1 MKLVPDIAWR
11 TAGPSGSA
19 LDPRLLTLLREI
31 RSRATLRAA
40 TAAAGMSYRNAWDLL
55 GAHARRLGAPL
66 VVMARGRGARLT
78 PLAERLLAA
87 DDAARTEL
95 DAARFAVAI
104 EPAAKAPQSIIRTVA
119 SHDLLLAELAA
130 DAKLG
135 LELTFRGSL
144 ESLTAYA
151 HGEADLAGFHLQGP
165 NPGKGAS
172 GAYRKLLSPRRD
184 RLVRF
189 AARDQGLIVGRGN
202 PKRIRTPADLK
213 RRGVHFVNRQRGS
226 GTRLL
231 IDQLLREARID
242 PAQVD
247 GYQEEEFTH
256 VAVAANVA
264 SGHADAGVGVRAAAV
279 RYDLDFIPLQ
289 RERYWLAVR
298 EKHLT
303 EPRIQRLLAALRGE
317 TLARLAKRLTGYDT
331 SNAGEVCVLEAML
344 AEDG

>member
-19 LDPRLLTLLREI
+19 LDPRLLPLLRGI
-31 RSRATLRAA
+31 RNHATLRAA

-55 GAHARRLGAPL
+55 GLHARRLGAPL
-66 VVMARGRGARLT
+66 VALARGRGARLT

-95 DAARFAVAI
+95 DAPRFAVPI
-104 EPAAKAPQSIIRTVA
+104 DPGSRLSQSRLRIVA
-119 SHDLLLAELAA
+119 SHDLLLVELAT
-130 DAKLG
+130 DSRLG

-165 NPGKGAS
+165 ESGGAAPA
-172 GAYRKLLSPRRD
+172 AYRKLLSPRRD
-184 RLVRF
+184 RLIRF
-189 AARDQGLIVGRGN
+189 VAREQGLIVARGN
-202 PKRIRTPADLK
+202 PKRIRAPADLK

-231 IDQLLREARID
+231 IDQLLHEARIQ
-242 PAQVD
+242 PSQVD
-247 GYQEEEFTH
+247 GYLEEEFTH

-264 SGHADAGVGVRAAAV
+264 AGHADAGVGVRAAAA
-279 RYDLDFIPLQ
+279 RYGLAFIPLR

-298 EKHLT
+298 ERQLT
-303 EPRIQRLLAALRGE
+303 EPRVQRLLASLRGE
-317 TLARLAKRLTGYDT
+317 TLARLATRLTGYDT
-331 SNAGEVCVLEAML
+331 SGSGEICALDAML
-344 AEDG
+344 EEER

>member
-11 TAGPSGSA
+11 TSGPSGEG
-19 LDPRLLTLLREI
+19 LDPRLLPLLREI
-31 RSRATLRAA
+31 RSRSTLRAA
-40 TAAAGMSYRNAWDLL
+40 TAASGMSYRSAWDLL

-66 VVMARGRGARLT
+66 VALARGRGARLT

-95 DAARFAVAI
+95 DSTRFAVSI
-104 EPAAKAPQSIIRTVA
+104 EPAARTSHVRTRVAA

-165 NPGKGAS
+165 AHGNSAS
-172 GAYRKLLSPRRD
+172 AALHKLLSPRRD
-184 RLVRF
+184 RLIRF
-189 AARDQGLIVGRGN
+189 AAREQGWIVAPGN

-242 PAQVD
+242 PAQVE
-247 GYQEEEFTH
+247 GYREEEFTH

-264 SGHADAGVGVRAAAV
+264 AGHADAGVGVRAAAM
-279 RYDLDFIPLQ
+279 RYGLDFIPLR

-298 EKHLT
+298 EKHLAD
-303 EPRIQRLLAALRGE
+303 PRIERLLVSLRGGR
-317 TLARLAKRLTGYDT
+317 LARLARRLSGYDT
-331 SNAGEVCVLEAML
+331 SGSGEVCSLEAMF
-344 AEDG
+344 EDEK